1 MLKRICDRCKEEIQ
15 SNKTHAEVTFE
26 HKQGSLSYDSHRN
39 FTIDLCEK
47 CAVVIKE
54 EIFRRT
60 R

>member
-1 MLKRICDRCKEEIQ
+1 MLKRICDRCKEEILPG
-15 SNKTHAEVTFE
+15 KKHTEVDFAK
-26 HKQGSLSYDSHRN
+26 KQGPALVDTHEM
-39 FTIDLCEK
+39 FTVDLCEK